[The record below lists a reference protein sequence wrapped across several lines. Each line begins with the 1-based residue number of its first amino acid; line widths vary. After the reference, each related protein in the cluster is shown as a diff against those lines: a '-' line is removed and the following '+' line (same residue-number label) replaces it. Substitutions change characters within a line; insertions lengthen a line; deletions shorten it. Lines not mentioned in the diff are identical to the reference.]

1 MATLNYDY
9 SFTPNTPARASEV
22 NSNFNKVKEF
32 VESISNGTNIDAGAI
47 SGVKILDGAVGELKI
62 ANNAV
67 TTAKI
72 LDGNVTTAKILDGN
86 VTNTKLDYNT
96 VPRTTVS
103 TGGPSGGKDGDIWI
117 QVP

>member
-9 SFTPNTPARASEV
+9 SFTPNTPAKASEV

-32 VESISNGTNIDAGAI
+32 VEGISNGTNIDAGAI
-47 SGVKILDGAVGELKI
+47 GTTKIIDGAVSELKI
-62 ANNAV
+62 ANNAI

-72 LDGNVTTAKILDGN
+72 VDSN
-86 VTNTKLDYNT
+86 VTNAKLDYAT

-103 TGGPSGGKDGDIWI
+103 QSGPTGGKDGDVWI

>member
-72 LDGNVTTAKILDGN
+72 LDGNVT
-86 VTNTKLDYNT
+86 NTKLDYNT